1 MSAPSPSRQRS
12 SISRRIATVGRRE
25 FVATVSRKGYI
36 LTLILMPVLM
46 LGLVLLPSI
55 GVALSGGEEKLLGLK
70 PPDELTVVGVVD
82 LASPTVIDHR
92 WIDWHNE
99 DQKAARAEG
108 RQQPEWMRP
117 KLTLPPMLGGDADA
131 AARDRGGLEPD
142 SLLELRHYPD
152 EAAGRDAVRRGDASS
167 AFILLADYRETSRAK
182 VLIAKRSLLNPGIY
196 PGHRAVARLVRK
208 SLAAPYITDPR
219 ELDRLIQVME
229 ETEEIVGVQGEPPP
243 EAIDAREGFDE
254 TIRAIVPILFASFF
268 AMLIFVSS
276 GYLLDGVGE
285 EKENRVLEVLLASLT
300 PEELL
305 LGKMLGLGAAGL
317 LQTAFFAVVGLGP
330 LLFFGLLGIGMGKL
344 VLMLACGLLG
354 FAMYASL
361 MGASGAVAGNR
372 HEGRQISAVFTLTA
386 ASPIF
391 VMPAF
396 LTGESSIAS
405 GMSLFPLTAPIAMTL
420 RLGVGDVPAWQV
432 VVSLV
437 LMVGTAWLAWRV
449 GSRVFRVAILMTGA
463 RPSLRQVWGWVRGS
477 QGG

>member
-1 MSAPSPSRQRS
+1 VSTPSPVRQRS
-12 SISRRIATVGRRE
+12 SIARRIATVGRRE
-25 FVATVSRKGYI
+25 FVSTVSRTGYI
-36 LTLILMPVLM
+36 LTLILMPLLM
-46 LGLVLLPSI
+46 LGLTLLPSI

-82 LASPTVIDHR
+82 LASPAVVDAR

-99 DQKAARAEG
+99 DQEAARREG
-108 RQQPEWMRP
+108 REQPEWMQP
-117 KLTLPPMLGGDADA
+117 ALTLPPLLGGDPEA

-142 SLLELRHYPD
+142 ALLELRYFAD
-152 EAAGRDAVRRGDASS
+152 EAAGREAVRQGEISA
-167 AFILLADYRETSRAK
+167 AFILLADYRETSRSK
-182 VLIAKRSLLNPGIY
+182 VLIGKRSLLNPGIY

-208 SLAAPYITDPR
+208 SLAAPHIADPQ
-219 ELDRLIQVME
+219 ELERLIQVMQ
-229 ETEEIVGVQGEPPP
+229 ETEEVVGLDGEPPP
-243 EAIDAREGFDE
+243 EATGGGEGFDE

-268 AMLIFVSS
+268 AMLIFVAS

-285 EKENRVLEVLLASLT
+285 EKESRILEVLLASLT

-330 LLFFGLLGIGMGKL
+330 LLFFGLLGIGVGKL
-344 VLMLACGLLG
+344 ILMLVCGLLG

-386 ASPIF
+386 ASPMF
-391 VMPAF
+391 VLPAF
-396 LTGESSIAS
+396 LTGSSSVAS

-420 RLGVGDVPAWQV
+420 RLGVGEVPAWQV
-432 VVSLV
+432 SASLV
-437 LMVGTAWLAWRV
+437 MMVVTAWLAWRV

-463 RPSLRQVWGWVRGS
+463 RPSLRQIWAWVRGR
-477 QGG
+477 QGA